1 MDWFLYDNGL
11 RHERVKAFFFRYNK
25 NTLNTIFLNLSEKI
39 LGLNLFFLLRLGM
52 EGLTDLVPN
61 YFSKAIGRV
70 IQYLI
75 SGQIFLKQQ
84 LFKGKKTG
92 KKMFFMVQIWIYLD
106 VNFAQKLSW
115 KNLSE

>member
-11 RHERVKAFFFRYNK
+11 RYERVKAFFFRYNK

-75 SGQIFLKQQ
+75 SGQIFLKQVIQ
-84 LFKGKKTG
+84 GKENGEEDVLHGANMDLLGCKFCTKT
-92 KKMFFMVQIWIYLD
+92 
-106 VNFAQKLSW
+106 
-115 KNLSE
+115 